1 MGGQTNMAMRH
12 FLSVLAMGAAAATC
26 AMCAPTE
33 DVLQNHRRA
42 YSQHIDAPGEK
53 TTGPNGYMRY
63 YPGYQN
69 GSWVKEYFD
78 KRIVPGAFVGFV
90 LLCLTLLSFF
100 LCIFCRCSSICCSC
114 CRDTGSWFG
123 WCFNCCCGT
132 GDPDPKGY
140 TARSRSLL
148 FGGVCLCTLVIIA
161 AAAAGHVKGVQEVC
175 GGSVDL
181 FSAANTNVDQMAS
194 IMTIMTNSMT
204 ALRIGDGASDMTS
217 AINGVKDQVSNLN
230 TKVGDAC
237 KKGGNVEMGS
247 QIYFAVFAVNTL
259 WALCAYC
266 CKKSCPAVTLTITGF
281 ILASFAWFLM
291 TAFLGVGQF
300 LDDTCLQLEYWHK
313 CHTLKG
319 VNRPAYCDD
328 GVTVQL
334 SQTLKC
340 PDKEPFKKKYSE
352 SFVQLRDT
360 LIPYYNTLKT
370 AGDAEF
376 ALPNSMLNPQADY
389 ANFSINTLYRK
400 QQYDSVGAVAAT
412 AACLP
417 GSQTGFGKPD
427 NTCLE
432 GTATGKC
439 RTDQPVIPTS
449 ATKPCSQRGILSS
462 IDLMWGSS
470 YVADCTYLT
479 ATAKAAVADGKAC
492 NRLGSGFFMLFAAH
506 GAIALLY
513 VIIVIITIHG
523 YKVWS
528 NPEEDIGTDEFYE
541 EGEGHGPAL
550 GLQPPGALGAGDGG
564 PVTGAKDKDFI

>member
-1 MGGQTNMAMRH
+1 MGEGKPTMAMRH
-12 FLSVLAMGAAAATC
+12 FLRVLALAAATATC
-26 AMCAPTE
+26 AMCAPTQ

-53 TTGPNGYMRY
+53 TTGPNGYMQN

-69 GSWVKEYFD
+69 GSTVKEYFD
-78 KRIVPGAFVGFV
+78 KRIIPGAFVGGV

-114 CRDTGSWFG
+114 CRDTESWFG

-194 IMTIMTNSMT
+194 IMTIMTNAMT
-204 ALRIGDGASDMTS
+204 ALNPNDGASDMTS

-230 TKVGDAC
+230 TKVDNAC

-247 QIYFAVFAVNTL
+247 QIYFAAFAVNTL
-259 WALCAYC
+259 WALYAYC

-340 PDKEPFKKKYSE
+340 PDKEPFKNKYKE
-352 SFVQLRDT
+352 SFDQLKDT
-360 LIPYYNTLKT
+360 LIVNYNNRGWNPP
-370 AGDAEF
+370 AF
-376 ALPNSMLNPQADY
+376 ANPNTMLNPQTTY

-400 QQYDSVGAVAAT
+400 QQYDSVGAAT

-417 GSQTGFGKPD
+417 GSQTAFSYD
-427 NTCLE
+427 NTCIE
-432 GTATGKC
+432 GSAPKCPTGS
-439 RTDQPVIPTS
+439 PVIPPNVASS
-449 ATKPCSQRGILSS
+449 ACGQRGILSS
-462 IDLMWGSS
+462 IDLMWGST

-479 ATAKAAVADGKAC
+479 QTAAAAVADGKAC

-541 EGEGHGPAL
+541 EGEGHGPVL

>member
-1 MGGQTNMAMRH
+1 MGEGKPTMAMRH
-12 FLSVLAMGAAAATC
+12 FLRVLALAAATATC
-26 AMCAPTE
+26 AMCAPTQ

-53 TTGPNGYMRY
+53 TTGPNGYMQY

-69 GSWVKEYFD
+69 GSTVKEYFD
-78 KRIVPGAFVGFV
+78 KRIIPGAFVGGV
-90 LLCLTLLSFF
+90 LLCLTLFSFC

-114 CRDTGSWFG
+114 CRDTESWFG

-194 IMTIMTNSMT
+194 IMTIMTNAMT
-204 ALRIGDGASDMTS
+204 ALNLNDGASDMTS

-230 TKVGDAC
+230 TKVDNAC

-319 VNRPAYCDD
+319 VDRPAYCDD

-340 PDKEPFKKKYSE
+340 PDKEPFKNKYKQ
-352 SFVQLRDT
+352 SFDQLKDT
-360 LIPYYNTLKT
+360 LIVNYDNRGWTPAFANPNTT
-370 AGDAEF
+370 
-376 ALPNSMLNPQADY
+376 LNPQTTY
-389 ANFSINTLYRK
+389 ANFSTNTLYRTTTHALRAARRNAPLAALLFPVLIPVK
-400 QQYDSVGAVAAT
+400 MSTPPPAAKGASCLLSISCGAARMSRI
-412 AACLP
+412 A
-417 GSQTGFGKPD
+417 
-427 NTCLE
+427 
-432 GTATGKC
+432 
-439 RTDQPVIPTS
+439 PTS
-449 ATKPCSQRGILSS
+449 HRPQRRQ
-462 IDLMWGSS
+462 
-470 YVADCTYLT
+470 C
-479 ATAKAAVADGKAC
+479 
-492 NRLGSGFFMLFAAH
+492 
-506 GAIALLY
+506 
-513 VIIVIITIHG
+513 
-523 YKVWS
+523 
-528 NPEEDIGTDEFYE
+528 
-541 EGEGHGPAL
+541 
-550 GLQPPGALGAGDGG
+550 
-564 PVTGAKDKDFI
+564 